1 VAALAWTT
9 EARLFQAFF
18 LPASLKQHL
27 VMELFDKERPTLLTA
42 SILIGGYVYLY
53 LNLFY
58 LPATPIHFLTPDAIN
73 FLFNARRMQHGQVI
87 YRDFFELTL
96 PGTEVFY
103 LFLFKIFGNGA
114 WIPNVTLI
122 VLGLSITY
130 LMISI
135 SRKVISGKAAYLPA
149 VLFLVVPFRSQLDA
163 THHWF
168 STLFAMWAL
177 ALLVNHFSALRL
189 VSAGALCGV
198 AACFTQ
204 TSGLLAAVALTLF
217 ILWAAITSQL
227 SWDNFRTAQR
237 YIWPP
242 FFIVVLLFNAYFI
255 FRAGLRTFFYDTVLF
270 NFRYYSSGIGN
281 SFHVFMT
288 DMPPIHPWYHVPA
301 VAIWASIYLLIPL
314 IYILFFVRYWDEKED
329 SPSEPWDRL
338 VLIAIM
344 GAMLLLSVATTPG
357 WLRLCTVAAPGLIL
371 FVWFLNFPGRLR
383 TIRLTAMWVIVM
395 AIALGEWHGR
405 IFGWKKQ
412 VNLPIGR
419 MVVLNQA
426 QYEEI
431 QFLLDHTKPGDYF
444 FGNNEL
450 NYLLD
455 LRDPSPVPFVTS
467 TEYTRPEQVQQT
479 IQGLEK
485 HPVKYVYWP
494 SILDMPPEAGQGA
507 SHLAPLR
514 AYLESHYQIVKTI
527 EGDDFARSFM
537 EKINVPAP
545 IPLPPPGQTGK
556 SPAGAGSQG
565 SPQTAPP

>member
-1 VAALAWTT
+1 M
-9 EARLFQAFF
+9 EFF
-18 LPASLKQHL
+18 SEDRPLP
-27 VMELFDKERPTLLTA
+27 LTA
-42 SILIGGYVYLY
+42 VILVAGYLYLY
-53 LNLFY
+53 LNLFV
-58 LPATPIHFLTPDAIN
+58 LPGIPIHFLTPDATN

-103 LFLFKIFGNGA
+103 LFLFKIFGNRA

-130 LMISI
+130 LMIAI
-135 SRKVISGKAAYLPA
+135 SRRVISGMAAYLPA

-168 STLFAMWAL
+168 STLFIMWVL
-177 ALLVNHFSALRL
+177 ALLVNRISAVRL
-189 VSAGALCGV
+189 VAAGALCGV

-204 TSGLLAAVALTLF
+204 SSGLLAAMGVTLF
-217 ILWAAITSQL
+217 ILWATMTHQL
-227 SWDNFRTAQR
+227 SWSNFRTAQG
-237 YIWPP
+237 YIWAP
-242 FFIVVLLFNAYFI
+242 FFIVLLLFNLYFI
-255 FRAGLRTFFYDTVLF
+255 VRAGLRTFFYDTVLF
-270 NFRYYSSGIGN
+270 NFRYFSSDIGN

-288 DMPPIHPWYHVPA
+288 DLPPFHPWYHVPA
-301 VAIWASIYLLIPL
+301 LAIWASIYLLIPL
-314 IYILFFVRYWDEKED
+314 VYILFFVRYWDEQED
-329 SPSEPWDRL
+329 GPSEPWDRL

-344 GAMLLLSVATTPG
+344 GAMLFLSVAASPS
-357 WLRLCTVAAPGLIL
+357 WLRLCMVSAPGLIL

-383 TIRLTAMWVIVM
+383 TIRVTAMWVIVI

-405 IFGWKKQ
+405 AFGWKKQ

-419 MVVLNQA
+419 MVVLNQV
-426 QYEEI
+426 QYQEI

-455 LRDPSPVPFVTS
+455 LRDPSPAPFVTS

-494 SILDMPPEAGQGA
+494 SILDMPPEAGQSAG
-507 SHLAPLR
+507 HLAPLR
-514 AYLESHYQIVKTI
+514 TYLQSHYQIVKTI

-537 EKINVPAP
+537 EKINVSAP
-545 IPLPPPGQTGK
+545 IPLPPPGQTGD
-556 SPAGAGSQG
+556 SHSGAGSQA
-565 SPQTAPP
+565 APLDTPAQVP